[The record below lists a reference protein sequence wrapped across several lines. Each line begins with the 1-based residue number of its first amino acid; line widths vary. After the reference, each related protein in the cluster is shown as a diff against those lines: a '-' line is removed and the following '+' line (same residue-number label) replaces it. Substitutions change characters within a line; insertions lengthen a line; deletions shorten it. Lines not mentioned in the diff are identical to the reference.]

1 MLALARPSES
11 RRSHTHG
18 MHDSPLVTTH
28 LVSTYTG
35 TQLHGHV
42 TVLYILIKRF
52 NKRSFLLLLLDYN
65 MFDELNK
72 IVIMHL
78 KNDLI
83 YYYSLDLKNGLLI
96 SFLYIKS
103 YLVSQFMQYIYGE
116 FLDIIYTVKVTRI
129 LYEDAT

>member
-1 MLALARPSES
+1 MATWL
-11 RRSHTHG
+11 
-18 MHDSPLVTTH
+18 
-28 LVSTYTG
+28 
-35 TQLHGHV
+35 
-42 TVLYILIKRF
+42 LYILIKRF

-116 FLDIIYTVKVTRI
+116 FLDIFIP
-129 LYEDAT
+129 